1 MLLLGLAI
9 APGLAVCLY
18 IFYRDKYN
26 KEPASTLLVSFIFG
40 VLSTIPAVI
49 VELAA
54 EDLTSETV
62 TGIIISAFFFVALVE
77 EFCKFIPLRYYSLS
91 RKSFD
96 EPLDGIIHSVMI
108 GMGFATLENIGY
120 VLTSENGMQVA
131 LMRMFTSVPG
141 HASFAAVMGYYAGK
155 ARFNFVNKK
164 ALLLK
169 GLLLATFFH
178 GLYDS
183 CLFLTKVLPGTLSV
197 LLLIL
202 GALASLIT
210 GIVLSLKLIRLH
222 RRTSGI
228 YHIGKPV
235 LTIRNATSKDIRLIR
250 SLALDIWPKSYGK
263 ILSRQQITYML
274 NLIYSEQALKKQIQQ
289 HHQFI
294 IVYNTGLPVGFA
306 SYSETK
312 PAVYKLH
319 KLYVLPS
326 QQGKGTGTFVLEQ
339 IMSDIK
345 AKGAVAMQLN
355 VNRNNSAK
363 LFYEKLGFEVIAS
376 EDIDIGSGFFMND
389 YVMEKSFREMEQTEL
404 PAGNKEDKSSLN

>member
-1 MLLLGLAI
+1 
-9 APGLAVCLY
+9 
-18 IFYRDKYN
+18 
-26 KEPASTLLVSFIFG
+26 
-40 VLSTIPAVI
+40 
-49 VELAA
+49 
-54 EDLTSETV
+54 
-62 TGIIISAFFFVALVE
+62 
-77 EFCKFIPLRYYSLS
+77 
-91 RKSFD
+91 
-96 EPLDGIIHSVMI
+96 
-108 GMGFATLENIGY
+108 
-120 VLTSENGMQVA
+120 
-131 LMRMFTSVPG
+131 
-141 HASFAAVMGYYAGK
+141 
-155 ARFNFVNKK
+155 
-164 ALLLK
+164 
-169 GLLLATFFH
+169 
-178 GLYDS
+178 
-183 CLFLTKVLPGTLSV
+183 
-197 LLLIL
+197 
-202 GALASLIT
+202 
-210 GIVLSLKLIRLH
+210 
-222 RRTSGI
+222 
-228 YHIGKPV
+228 
-235 LTIRNATSKDIRLIR
+235 
-250 SLALDIWPKSYGK
+250 
-263 ILSRQQITYML
+263 ML

-289 HHQFI
+289 HHPFI